1 MLKRFNEPEGTYIE
15 KIIGQDQLAYGHS
28 DTNDFYDLIEWS
40 ENGGYRGSVIR
51 FYDFENGNVYVPV
64 EKKRNTVYSD
74 PAYADG
80 FYYFLQGDYDKRR
93 IVLYR
98 YLPEKLPEL
107 VTELSTEEVNLYNL
121 RIVGNPVHIVS
132 QEDRFECYYP
142 QRISFPKKVNESTAF
157 IEDGKIYFNAWIE
170 EGWNDEKNCATE
182 EYKYYNKVI
191 IRDYEGNI
199 LSEEVGSLYQATDGT
214 WWIA

>member
-51 FYDFENGNVYVPV
+51 FYDFENGNVYVPF

-157 IEDGKIYFNAWIE
+157 IEDGKIY
-170 EGWNDEKNCATE
+170 
-182 EYKYYNKVI
+182 
-191 IRDYEGNI
+191 
-199 LSEEVGSLYQATDGT
+199 
-214 WWIA
+214 